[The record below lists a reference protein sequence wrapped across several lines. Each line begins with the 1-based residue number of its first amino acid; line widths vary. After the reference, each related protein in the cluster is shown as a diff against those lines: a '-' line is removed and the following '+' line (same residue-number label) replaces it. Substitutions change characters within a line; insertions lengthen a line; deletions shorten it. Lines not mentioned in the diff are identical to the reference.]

1 MANEPKLVGE
11 KRTKLGTA
19 ENRRLRRRGV
29 VPGNV
34 YGHGDDPVAVAVPA
48 EALTPVIES
57 GARVIDLEVDGQVQ
71 KTILRELQWD
81 TFGMEIQHF
90 DLLRVD
96 PNERVVVE
104 VPIELRGI
112 APGVLAGGMLEQAL
126 RSLSLEC
133 PAVQIPD
140 VVSVRINNLQIGDS
154 VHVAGLDLADNWVC
168 HTPADQ
174 IVVQVIELGD
184 QAPAGEE
191 AGVAGEPE
199 LVGHDESSEG
209 NE

>member
-1 MANEPKLVGE
+1 MANEPKLVGQ
-11 KRTKLGTA
+11 KRTKLGSA

-34 YGHGDDPVAVAVPA
+34 YGHGEDPVSVAVQA
-48 EALTPVIES
+48 EDLVPVIES

-90 DLLRVD
+90 DLLRVN

-112 APGVLAGGMLEQAL
+112 APGVLAGGMLEQPL

-133 PAVQIPD
+133 PAIQIPD
-140 VVSVRINNLQIGDS
+140 TVSVRINNLQIGDS
-154 VHVAGLDLADNWVC
+154 VQVSDLELADNWEC
-168 HTPADQ
+168 HSPADQ
-174 IVVQVIELGD
+174 VVVQVVEMAQ
-184 QAPAGEE
+184 QAPEEEE
-191 AGVAGEPE
+191 AAAGEPE
-199 LVGHDESSEG
+199 LVGREESGEAG
-209 NE
+209 E